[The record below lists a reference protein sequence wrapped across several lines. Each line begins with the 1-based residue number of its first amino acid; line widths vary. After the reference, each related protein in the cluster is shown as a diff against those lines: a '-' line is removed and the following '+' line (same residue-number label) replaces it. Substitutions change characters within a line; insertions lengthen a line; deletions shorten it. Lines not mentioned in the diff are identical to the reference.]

1 MEIDEV
7 TELTAKGVSLTDY
20 THERV
25 ARGYMSDRRESSKK
39 NVIKNLRRLSISSE
53 DVVLDLGCGGGW
65 STECILTFNPS
76 RVVGVDHSEVMVG
89 IAQED
94 IKDGRAEFIQGDI
107 GSLVLDQEFDKIV
120 SVDVFHHLD
129 DVAGALESV
138 YNLLRRDGKC
148 YLNWLGPF
156 RKDVVED
163 KYFQLIVRE
172 EARKRGR
179 DFKFP
184 EYCTEGFTR
193 KELKEI
199 MQEKSFKIS
208 HSKVAPKKVKGE
220 DLKDYHMEFWRE
232 AHPVLMEGFQDE
244 KVVCEIGNSVYRKV
258 AKFIRRGRTLGFDS
272 QYWLEKV

>member
-94 IKDGRAEFIQGDI
+94 IKDGRAEFI
-107 GSLVLDQEFDKIV
+107 
-120 SVDVFHHLD
+120 
-129 DVAGALESV
+129 
-138 YNLLRRDGKC
+138 
-148 YLNWLGPF
+148 
-156 RKDVVED
+156 
-163 KYFQLIVRE
+163 
-172 EARKRGR
+172 
-179 DFKFP
+179 
-184 EYCTEGFTR
+184 
-193 KELKEI
+193 
-199 MQEKSFKIS
+199 
-208 HSKVAPKKVKGE
+208 
-220 DLKDYHMEFWRE
+220 
-232 AHPVLMEGFQDE
+232 
-244 KVVCEIGNSVYRKV
+244 
-258 AKFIRRGRTLGFDS
+258 
-272 QYWLEKV
+272 